1 LSSLR
6 RGFLAVV
13 PPPEVLRCTESTA
26 DPARRIDDGLR
37 WTRPDQRHVTL
48 QFLGAVPAVE
58 GLAESVTDSV
68 RGIAPFTVALA
79 GAGAFP
85 LARRATVL
93 WLGVS
98 TGAEELG
105 ALAAAIAAGTA
116 PHGFVT
122 DDRPFR
128 PHLTL
133 ARSARARDLR
143 KVVEHLRTGPAG
155 PPWTV
160 ERVVLFD
167 SDTRAEGAVHAEHD
181 GFALRAAQG
190 G

>member
-1 LSSLR
+1 M
-6 RGFLAVV
+6 
-13 PPPEVLRCTESTA
+13 
-26 DPARRIDDGLR
+26 
-37 WTRPDQRHVTL
+37 
-48 QFLGAVPAVE
+48 VE
-58 GLAESVTDSV
+58 GLAGSVTESV
-68 RGIAPFTVALA
+68 RRIAPFTVTLG

-85 LARRATVL
+85 SARRATVL

-105 ALAAAIAAGTA
+105 ALAGAITAATA
-116 PHGFVT
+116 PLGFVA

-143 KVVEHLRTGPAG
+143 ALVEHLWTGPAG
-155 PPWTV
+155 LPWTV

-167 SDTRAEGAVHAEHD
+167 SDTRADGAVHTEHNE
-181 GFALRAAQG
+181 FALRAG